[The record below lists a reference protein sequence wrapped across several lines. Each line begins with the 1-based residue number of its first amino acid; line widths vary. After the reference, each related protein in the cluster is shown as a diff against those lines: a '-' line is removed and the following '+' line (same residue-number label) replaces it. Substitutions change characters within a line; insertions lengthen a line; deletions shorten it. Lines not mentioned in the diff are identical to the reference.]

1 MYYKLQILCYN
12 AKSEKKEVSME
23 TKKISKKTEIRC
35 QKLKEIGLEM
45 FLKNGFEKT
54 NLADIV
60 KIAGGSLSTIY
71 KQFGNK
77 EGFFEVVVFDEI
89 EDFFENLEKKLI
101 QEEDQSLEN
110 FLYQFGKEYIEIF
123 SCDDAIALGRIMYS
137 EGYKEDGKLSKLFKT
152 RAELIVKKIFLDYF
166 SLHNMEKILKYDDYD
181 ALIEEFCLLI
191 REPEFSNTI
200 TGYKTYELSKE
211 QREKKVKKVVDFF
224 LNGYKK
230 S

>member
-1 MYYKLQILCYN
+1 
-12 AKSEKKEVSME
+12 ME
-23 TKKISKKTEIRC
+23 RKKISKKTEKRC
-35 QKLKEIGLEM
+35 EKLKEIGLEM

-60 KIAGGSLSTIY
+60 KVAGGSLSTIY
-71 KQFGNK
+71 QQFGNK
-77 EGFFEVVVFDEI
+77 ERFFEAVVFDEI
-89 EDFFENLEKKLI
+89 EVFFENLEEKLI
-101 QEEDQSLEN
+101 QEDDQSLEN

-152 RAELIVKKIFLDYF
+152 RADSIVKKIFLDYF
-166 SLHNMEKILKYDDYD
+166 SLHKVEKLLKYDDLET
-181 ALIEEFCLLI
+181 LIEEFCLLI

-200 TGYKTYELSKE
+200 TGYKTYETAKE
-211 QREKKVKKVVDFF
+211 QREEKVKRVVDFF